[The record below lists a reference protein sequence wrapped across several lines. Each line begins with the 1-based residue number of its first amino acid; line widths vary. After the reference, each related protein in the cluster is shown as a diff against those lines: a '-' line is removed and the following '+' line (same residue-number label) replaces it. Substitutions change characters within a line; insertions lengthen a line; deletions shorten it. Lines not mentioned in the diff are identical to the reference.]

1 MNLFNIIGIVCL
13 QSLCYC
19 IIQSINTYINPS
31 QLSSKINCTE
41 LYDENQIYQFY
52 RNNTQCDNGTCSQ
65 IDNKTLLYEVRL
77 KTEESDV
84 VYRRNIAHSIPAI
97 VMSSIMGVLIPFLGK
112 RFVLILPLV
121 GIIIQMIIALAIIY
135 LKLDIYWW
143 YLSAFMLGLLGNV
156 GLIDYVINLIIVDLT
171 NPSNRSLWFVR
182 FYALKSVL
190 TGLITFLISIFVRH
204 HGYVV
209 LFWLALVLLLI
220 SVGVVLYYFD
230 LSLYNYTNRNMHT
243 RVVLSFDILTIFY
256 GDRRSRKQ
264 KLGIFL
270 VLFAYAFYALATSAE
285 STFIFALANNPI
297 SWPVYMI
304 DLYLLVIRVS
314 IGVFSILGYHLFRLI
329 IFNDVLICAI
339 SHVFFIIS
347 VLWTIFAQ
355 HYWQMFANSIFYS
368 FAHYQNPLTLAILSK
383 YLRPDEVNI
392 AYIFIIIINQF
403 ITSFGNSIF
412 RWIYSMT
419 IMNHRNMGLY
429 LIGGFCIIPLVSNIC
444 LYWIK
449 RRSTNQSS
457 SSSVV
462 NETSASLVHADDDLD
477 SSTNEDESSDQSQT
491 ANNDGSSAS
500 VPLFTIGNMTF
511 IANIGSP
518 VPSTNQSTSTTKTS
532 QNDASVQ
539 TDDDLIWL

>member
-1 MNLFNIIGIVCL
+1 
-13 QSLCYC
+13 
-19 IIQSINTYINPS
+19 
-31 QLSSKINCTE
+31 
-41 LYDENQIYQFY
+41 
-52 RNNTQCDNGTCSQ
+52 
-65 IDNKTLLYEVRL
+65 
-77 KTEESDV
+77 
-84 VYRRNIAHSIPAI
+84 
-97 VMSSIMGVLIPFLGK
+97 
-112 RFVLILPLV
+112 
-121 GIIIQMIIALAIIY
+121 MIIALAIIY

-171 NPSNRSLWFVR
+171 TPSNRSLWFVR

-220 SVGVVLYYFD
+220 SVGVVLYCFD
-230 LSLYNYTNRNMHT
+230 LSLYNYTNRNMRT

-314 IGVFSILGYHLFRLI
+314 IGVFSIFGYHLFRLI

-339 SHVFFIIS
+339 SHVFFLIS
-347 VLWTIFAQ
+347 VIWAIFARS
-355 HYWQMFANSIFYS
+355 YWQMFANSIFYS

>member
-1 MNLFNIIGIVCL
+1 MYQFNNQTCL
-13 QSLCYC
+13 Q
-19 IIQSINTYINPS
+19 Q
-31 QLSSKINCTE
+31 E
-41 LYDENQIYQFY
+41 
-52 RNNTQCDNGTCSQ
+52 
-65 IDNKTLLYEVRL
+65 NKTLLYEEPSE
-77 KTEESDV
+77 TNNSDV
-84 VYRRNIAHSIPAI
+84 VYRRSIANSIPAI
-97 VMSSIMGVLIPFLGK
+97 VMSCLLGVLIPFLGK
-112 RFVLILPLV
+112 KFVLMLP
-121 GIIIQMIIALAIIY
+121 IIGFIIEMIIALAIIY

-171 NPSNRSLWFVR
+171 TPSNRSLWFVR

-204 HGYVV
+204 HSYVV

-230 LSLYNYTNRNMHT
+230 LSLYNYTNRNMQT
-243 RVVLSFDILTIFY
+243 QVMFTFDIFIIFY
-256 GDRRSRKQ
+256 GERRTHKQ

-285 STFIFALANNPI
+285 STFIFALANYPI
-297 SWPVYMI
+297 CWSVYMI
-304 DLYLLVIRVS
+304 DLYLFVIHVS

-347 VLWTIFAQ
+347 VIWAIFARS
-355 HYWQMFANSIFYS
+355 YWQVFANSIFYS

-403 ITSFGNSIF
+403 ITSFGDLFF
-412 RWIYSMT
+412 RWIYTMT
-419 IMNHRNMGLY
+419 MMSHRNMGLY
-429 LIGGFCIIPLVSNIC
+429 LMGGFCIIPLVSNIW
-444 LYWIK
+444 LYLIK
-449 RRSTNQSS
+449 RRPTNPSP
-457 SSSVV
+457 SVV
-462 NETSASLVHADDDLD
+462 NERSALLVNAADDLD
-477 SSTNEDESSDQSQT
+477 SSTDEIQNSDQSQT
-491 ANNDGSSAS
+491 TDEDVSSVS
-500 VPLFTIGNMTF
+500 VPFFSIGNMTL
-511 IANIGSP
+511 IANIGSRGS
-518 VPSTNQSTSTTKTS
+518 STNQSTSIAKIS

-539 TDDDLIWL
+539 TDDDLICL

>member
-31 QLSSKINCTE
+31 QLLPKINCTE

-171 NPSNRSLWFVR
+171 TPSNRSLWFVR

-220 SVGVVLYYFD
+220 SVGVVLYCFD
-230 LSLYNYTNRNMHT
+230 LSLYNYTNRNMRT

-347 VLWTIFAQ
+347 VIWAIFARS
-355 HYWQMFANSIFYS
+355 YWQVFANSIFYS

-403 ITSFGNSIF
+403 ITSFGDLFF
-412 RWIYSMT
+412 RWIYTMT
-419 IMNHRNMGLY
+419 MMSHRNMGLY
-429 LIGGFCIIPLVSNIC
+429 LMGGFCIIPLLSNIC

-449 RRSTNQSS
+449 RRPTNPSP
-457 SSSVV
+457 SVV
-462 NETSASLVHADDDLD
+462 NERSALLVNAADDLD
-477 SSTNEDESSDQSQT
+477 SSTDEIQNSDQSQT
-491 ANNDGSSAS
+491 TDEDVSSVS
-500 VPLFTIGNMTF
+500 VPFFSIGNMTL
-511 IANIGSP
+511 IANIGSRGS
-518 VPSTNQSTSTTKTS
+518 STNQSTSIAKIS

-539 TDDDLIWL
+539 TDDDLICL